1 MKRYTP
7 LNKAQ
12 RAVISNPGAFF
23 VPTPAK
29 RGTLQASQD
38 KDRNPAVTNTSKSA
52 PSKYSKTTEGGNMK
66 GYRPLNSA
74 QRAAISSLGAFFDP
88 SEKSESVQASQDKKR
103 KPAVTNTSKS
113 APSRYISV
121 ADQLTPEEKA
131 KLKKHEKEIEAGF
144 KNFSAY

>member
-1 MKRYTP
+1 MKKYTP

-12 RAVISNPGAFF
+12 RAAISNLGAFF
-23 VPTPAK
+23 DPTPAK
-29 RGTLQASQD
+29 RGLLQASQD
-38 KDRNPAVTNTSKSA
+38 KDGKPAVTNTSKSA
-52 PSKYSKTTEGGNMK
+52 ASKHSKTTEGGNMER
-66 GYRPLNSA
+66 YRPLNSA

-88 SEKSESVQASQDKKR
+88 SVKSESVQASQDKDE
-103 KPAVTNTSKS
+103 KPAVTNTRKS

-144 KNFSAY
+144 KHFSAY